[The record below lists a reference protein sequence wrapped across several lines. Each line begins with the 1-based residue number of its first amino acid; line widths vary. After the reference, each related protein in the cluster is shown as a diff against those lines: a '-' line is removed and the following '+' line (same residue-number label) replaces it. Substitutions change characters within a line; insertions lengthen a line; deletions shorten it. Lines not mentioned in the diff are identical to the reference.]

1 MFYFLN
7 YAYNPNT
14 AATNRAL
21 AYLKGLSELG
31 IQTRVEFF
39 LTDSSKSKISQDY
52 PNLDIHYRWDKW
64 YYINHKYLKHIFY
77 VFSLLIFVLN
87 LKKGDTVYMYNMA
100 DALHFVLKR
109 KGIKVFVEK
118 TEHPSM
124 YPLGSHSFHP
134 SMEMYKADC
143 TKASGIITVSTSLVK
158 FFVEEAGVERGVLRS
173 ST

>member
-52 PNLDIHYRWDKW
+52 PNLDIHKPQVSEE
-64 YYINHKYLKHIFY
+64 YLLCVLFAYFRIEFEEGRYGVY
-77 VFSLLIFVLN
+77 V
-87 LKKGDTVYMYNMA
+87 
-100 DALHFVLKR
+100 
-109 KGIKVFVEK
+109 
-118 TEHPSM
+118 
-124 YPLGSHSFHP
+124 
-134 SMEMYKADC
+134 
-143 TKASGIITVSTSLVK
+143 
-158 FFVEEAGVERGVLRS
+158 
-173 ST
+173 

>member
-64 YYINHKYLKHIFY
+64 YYINHKYLKHIILCVLFAYFRIEFEEGRYGVY
-77 VFSLLIFVLN
+77 V
-87 LKKGDTVYMYNMA
+87 
-100 DALHFVLKR
+100 
-109 KGIKVFVEK
+109 
-118 TEHPSM
+118 
-124 YPLGSHSFHP
+124 
-134 SMEMYKADC
+134 
-143 TKASGIITVSTSLVK
+143 
-158 FFVEEAGVERGVLRS
+158 
-173 ST
+173 